1 MLERRS
7 SSSIWPE
14 AGRWTCQVSLSQ
26 IGPPAPT
33 WSSINGSTNG
43 ETIVGTSQAD
53 TIFTGGGG
61 IDVLTGGGGRDTFV
75 YTGTDATL
83 QISGLGINGNVTGYG
98 QITDFAAGATAASSE
113 LLGFSARTVGFSFSN
128 NNSTLRLHT
137 GETIKS
143 HTISNGIISFND
155 GFGIQSLTTLGDVAA
170 ATQYMSFNDWGDAGA
185 TLAFTATLVGVSHTF
200 IYTQTSIVSGL
211 NNAAMV
217 DLVNV
222 SATGIVSNGA
232 TMSVL
237 DQTAPTAPSITSI
250 AENGGGGIN
259 AGEAS
264 NGTPVVV
271 SLSGTGAISSDTLT
285 INWGGQTVT
294 YTLPA
299 ATSRGQRDGDGA
311 GRDDHGAGRRH
322 VRRDGPADR
331 CGGQRQR
338 QLDGDLGNGRHGGA
352 DGAVDHLDRGERRR
366 RHQRRRGLERHAGGG
381 RPDGH
386 RGGGGRHADRQLGRP
401 DGHLH
406 APGGRHLGQQR
417 DGDGAGR
424 DDHGAGPRHVQRDGP
439 ADRRGGQCRR
449 QLDGH
454 PGDGRHGGADGAVDH
469 LDRRRTAAAASTPA
483 RPRTARRWWSA

>member
-1 MLERRS
+1 MIPGAAGGTQTTITLNANQFGAGKIATDSTITGSIGIDHLVINMSEPGSFDLASLFFNWNFDFDSVTVNGSSGADEITFDNVPAEILAGAGDDTLIYQQTTAVWSGHYDGGTGTDTLQLETTGNFGS
-7 SSSIWPE
+7 SAEGGAGDFNSIE
-14 AGRWTCQVSLSQ
+14 RIEFMNAFGTTSATFDASQFGAGRISLTSTIIGDAGTQELIVNLARGGSVDLSGLTFSNWTSGTDL
-26 IGPPAPT
+26 IR
-33 WSSINGSTNG
+33 INGSTNG

-75 YTGTDATL
+75 YTGADATL

-143 HTISNGIISFND
+143 HTISNGIVSFND

-200 IYTQTSIVSGL
+200 VYTQTSIFSGL

-222 SATGIVSNGA
+222 SATGIVSNGV
-232 TMSVL
+232 TLSVL

-250 AENGGGGIN
+250 TENSGGGIN
-259 AGEAS
+259 AGEAA

-271 SLSGTGAISSDTLT
+271 SLTGTGAISSDTLT
-285 INWGGQTVT
+285 INWGSQTVI
-294 YTLPA
+294 YALLA
-299 ATSRGQRDGDGA
+299 ATFLQA
-311 GRDDHGAGRRH
+311 
-322 VRRDGPADR
+322 
-331 CGGQRQR
+331 
-338 QLDGDLGNGRHGGA
+338 
-352 DGAVDHLDRGERRR
+352 
-366 RHQRRRGLERHAGGG
+366 
-381 RPDGH
+381 
-386 RGGGGRHADRQLGRP
+386 
-401 DGHLH
+401 
-406 APGGRHLGQQR
+406 
-417 DGDGAGR
+417 
-424 DDHGAGPRHVQRDGP
+424 
-439 ADRRGGQCRR
+439 
-449 QLDGH
+449 
-454 PGDGRHGGADGAVDH
+454 
-469 LDRRRTAAAASTPA
+469 
-483 RPRTARRWWSA
+483 ARR